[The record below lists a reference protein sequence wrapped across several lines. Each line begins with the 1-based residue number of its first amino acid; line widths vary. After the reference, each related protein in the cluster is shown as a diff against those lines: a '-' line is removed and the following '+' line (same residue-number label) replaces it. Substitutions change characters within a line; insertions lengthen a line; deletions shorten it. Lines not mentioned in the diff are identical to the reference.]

1 MTTVLPSPLT
11 VLDGCPFLDDSFAD
25 RRLLAAVAAVRHV
38 EGERVGLASGITE
51 AEAEAWLAP
60 ARAFMLRAGAQRMP
74 ALPLTPLRSQMVKE
88 ALAELVA
95 EIPAWG
101 PLLRL
106 PVRYTLLNTGNGAVS
121 ASSRAWPQ
129 HILLADE
136 AFSNPTELREQTL
149 HELTHQWLYLI
160 QEVWALQAPHASIF
174 TLPSGT
180 TGRQA
185 AEVLGAA
192 LVAAT
197 LLRLYRT
204 CPGQQPTERLDR
216 LAAYG
221 AGCLALLTTREE
233 ELSDAGRQIAQRLKE
248 AL

>member
-1 MTTVLPSPLT
+1 MTGTALASPL
-11 VLDGCPFLDDSFAD
+11 VEVGGMPFLDDDFAD
-25 RRLLAAVAAVRHV
+25 RRLLGAVAAVRHV
-38 EGERVGLASGITE
+38 AGERAGLASGITE

-60 ARAFMLRAGAQRMP
+60 ARAFMLRATQRIPAQPLAPDRLRMIQDV
-74 ALPLTPLRSQMVKE
+74 LE
-88 ALAELVA
+88 ELAADV
-95 EIPAWG
+95 PAWG
-101 PLLRL
+101 RLVQL
-106 PVRYTLLNTGNGAVS
+106 PVRYASLVATSGAIS

-136 AFSNPTELREQTL
+136 AFSNPAELREQTL

-160 QEVWALQAPHASIF
+160 QEVWALQAPDAGTF

-180 TGRQA
+180 AGREP

-204 CPGQQPTERLDR
+204 SPGRQPAERLGR
-216 LAAYG
+216 LGAYG
-221 AGCLALLTTREE
+221 AGCLALLADRGE
-233 ELSDAGRQIAQRLKE
+233 ELSDAGRQIARRLKE

>member
-1 MTTVLPSPLT
+1 MTTALALPISL
-11 VLDGCPFLDDSFAD
+11 LDGCPFLDDGFVD

-38 EGERVGLASGITE
+38 EGEHAGLASGIIE

-60 ARAFMLRAGAQRMP
+60 ARAFMLRGTRQ
-74 ALPLTPLRSQMVKE
+74 
-88 ALAELVA
+88 
-95 EIPAWG
+95 IPAQ
-101 PLLRL
+101 PLAPQRLRMIKDVLSELAAVVPAWRLLLEL
-106 PVRYTLLNTGNGAVS
+106 PIRYALLDTANGAIS

-136 AFSNPTELREQTL
+136 AFSNPAELREQVL
-149 HELTHQWLYLI
+149 HELTHQWLYLV
-160 QEVWALQAPHASIF
+160 QEVWALQSPGAGTF

-180 TGRQA
+180 TGREP

-197 LLRLYRT
+197 LLRLYRAS
-204 CPGQQPTERLDR
+204 PGQQPAERLGR
-216 LAAYG
+216 LSVYG
-221 AGCLALLTTREE
+221 AGCLALLADRDE
-233 ELSDAGRQIAQRLKE
+233 ELTDAGRQIARRLKE